1 MGNGG
6 VLLIPRGQKGLLYSM
21 PETKEETETTQQMKS
36 DDDGGD
42 GEKEA
47 EQMRAEKETVDTTE

>member
-21 PETKEETETTQQMKS
+21 PKKKEEDEEDEEDEEEQTQVQ
-36 DDDGGD
+36 D
-42 GEKEA
+42 
-47 EQMRAEKETVDTTE
+47 ETVEQTERDM